1 MNNFVT
7 YAAAILFIVV
17 AFLVIKRVASCLV
30 KSVVTVVL
38 LAVLAYLY
46 YFYLR

>member
-1 MNNFVT
+1 MNHFIT
-7 YAAAILFIVV
+7 YAAAILFVIV
-17 AFLVIKRVASCLV
+17 AFLVIKKVASCLV
-30 KSVVTVVL
+30 KSVVAVIL